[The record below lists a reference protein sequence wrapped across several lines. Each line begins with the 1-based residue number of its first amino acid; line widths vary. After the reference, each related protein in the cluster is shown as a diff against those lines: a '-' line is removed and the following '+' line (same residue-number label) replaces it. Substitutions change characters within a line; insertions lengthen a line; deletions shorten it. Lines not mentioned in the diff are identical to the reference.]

1 MIILFII
8 NPNLKCIPAQNLG
21 GEGWTKKRQMI
32 GGVRSKKNE
41 TKEAPHFYP
50 HGEVK
55 VSFESDGTDLLLL
68 ASIVATTAEGQTR
81 CRAQFATTTGE
92 LIVAEMPP
100 TLGERK
106 AAQAAVRQR
115 RNTL

>member
-1 MIILFII
+1 MI
-8 NPNLKCIPAQNLG
+8 NG
-21 GEGWTKKRQMI
+21 VMTKK
-32 GGVRSKKNE
+32 KE
-41 TKEAPHFYP
+41 TKETPHLYP

-55 VSFESDGTDLLLL
+55 VSFESDGTDSLLL
-68 ASIVATTAEGQTR
+68 ASIVASTADGQTR
-81 CRAQFATTTGE
+81 CRAQLAIQTGE

-115 RNTL
+115 RVTL